1 MTELK
6 SLGKIFKEKRCH
18 LMGCNRL
25 ILKSLYPQSQ
35 RMNIQVQNI
44 SKNCFSDPTF
54 DPLSTLVDKSTSLDS
69 SLDSLATDITNLVQ
83 IRPSDE
89 THHQS
94 KSVGK
99 PCQSGGGVVV
109 GSGSGKE
116 NKVSG
121 IRKGVPSEEGVKAT
135 SDFGQNYPTPRN
147 ATEPT
152 TQV

>member
-1 MTELK
+1 M
-6 SLGKIFKEKRCH
+6 
-18 LMGCNRL
+18 
-25 ILKSLYPQSQ
+25 
-35 RMNIQVQNI
+35 
-44 SKNCFSDPTF
+44 
-54 DPLSTLVDKSTSLDS
+54 DKSTSLDS

-89 THHQS
+89 THHHQ
-94 KSVGK
+94 SVGK

-121 IRKGVPSEEGVKAT
+121 IRKGVSSEEGVKAT